1 MNIIV
6 TGGLGFIGSTL
17 IKSLLK
23 NKKFNIFNIDKI
35 SKVSVKESLFN
46 LSKSELKRYHFLK
59 ENIQNYNKIKIIIN
73 KIKPDAI
80 FNLAAESHVD
90 NSIINPSHF
99 IHTNVLGTYNL
110 LDISKNYFY
119 HYKKEKKKFRFIH
132 VSTDEVY
139 GSLSKN
145 SKPFIETDKYF
156 PNSPYS
162 ASKASSDHLVHAWY
176 KTYNLPCIITNCSNN
191 YGPWQFPEKLIPVV
205 IAKAILNKNIPI
217 YGDGQNIRDW
227 IHVNDHVDSLIQIF
241 NKGKIGENYNIGSNN
256 EISNIKLVELI
267 CAYLNKTIP
276 KKKNYLSLIKF
287 VSDRPGHDFRYSI
300 NANKIKNSLNIKP
313 KYNFKKGIE
322 STVDWYVNNSIWLIK
337 NYKKVF
343 NEK

>member
-1 MNIIV
+1 M
-6 TGGLGFIGSTL
+6 
-17 IKSLLK
+17 
-23 NKKFNIFNIDKI
+23 
-35 SKVSVKESLFN
+35 
-46 LSKSELKRYHFLK
+46 
-59 ENIQNYNKIKIIIN
+59 
-73 KIKPDAI
+73 
-80 FNLAAESHVD
+80 
-90 NSIINPSHF
+90 
-99 IHTNVLGTYNL
+99 
-110 LDISKNYFY
+110 
-119 HYKKEKKKFRFIH
+119 
-132 VSTDEVY
+132 
-139 GSLSKN
+139 
-145 SKPFIETDKYF
+145 
-156 PNSPYS
+156 
-162 ASKASSDHLVHAWY
+162 HAWY

-241 NKGKIGENYNIGSNN
+241 NRGKIGENYNIGSNN

-287 VSDRPGHDFRYSI
+287 ISDRPGDDFRYSI
-300 NANKIKNSLNIKP
+300 NANKIQNSLKIKP

-322 STVDWYVNNSIWLIK
+322 STVDWYVNNSVWLIK

-343 NEK
+343 DEK